1 MESNNVFKIAS
12 IYIGTVIGAGFASG
26 QEIMQFFT
34 RYGIHG
40 LYGILLASLLFSLV
54 GSFILLKVYH
64 HKIQA
69 YDQLIRSVLGSSL
82 GKLIEGMLSLLLL
95 SGYCIMLAG
104 SGALFQQQ
112 FGLPKVSGILLM
124 SFVTFIIFLFS
135 IRGLAWI
142 NTVVVPILFIGIIGI
157 GTKVVFNCG
166 FTLSNEVGSTF
177 NVYTGN
183 WITSALLYVSYNSIG
198 ATVVMC
204 SLLPLISNSKTA
216 WRGGL
221 VGGLGLGLLAMF
233 LLLPTLILYTDIYGM
248 EIPMM
253 AIASRLGNPMETGY
267 GILLWL
273 AMLTTAI
280 SHGFVLIQ
288 TIEKRLPRHH
298 VWNCL
303 FFCMAA
309 IPLANVGFKALV
321 NTLYPVFGY
330 MGIVI
335 ALLFVFKR

>member
-1 MESNNVFKIAS
+1 MESNNTFKIAS

-40 LYGILLASLLFSLV
+40 LYGILVASLLFSLV
-54 GSFILLKVYH
+54 GSFILWKVYRYQ
-64 HKIQA
+64 IQS
-69 YDQLIRSVLGSSL
+69 YDQLIQPVLGHTV
-82 GKLIEGMLSLLLL
+82 GKMIEGLLSLLLL

-112 FGLPKVSGILLM
+112 FGLPKLSGILVM

-142 NTVVVPILFIGIIGI
+142 NMVVVPILFIGIMSMGI
-157 GTKVVFNCG
+157 WVIFSCG

-204 SLLPLISNSKTA
+204 SLLPLISSPNA
-216 WRGGL
+216 ALRGGVL
-221 VGGLGLGLLAMF
+221 GGMGLGLLAMF
-233 LLLPTLILYTDIYGM
+233 LLLPTLILYTDINGV

-253 AIASRLGNPMETGY
+253 AIASKLGSSMQIGY
-267 GILLWL
+267 GILLWF

-280 SHGFVLIQ
+280 ADGFVLIQ
-288 TIEKRLPRHH
+288 TIEKHLLGRHIWH
-298 VWNCL
+298 CL
-303 FFCMAA
+303 FFCIAA
-309 IPLANVGFKALV
+309 IPLANIGFKTLV
-321 NTLYPVFGY
+321 NALYPMFGY
-330 MGIVI
+330 MGIGV